1 MLLLLHMKKKILV
14 IEDDNI
20 LRKAIL
26 FALEEEGFDIVY
38 AIDGDDGFEKVK
50 TEKPD
55 LVLLDLMLPKTPG
68 EKVLKDIKSS
78 KTLKDIPV
86 IVFSAKSDDA
96 SIVNCVDVLGANDFL
111 IKSNYSLEEMI
122 EKIKKNL

>member
-1 MLLLLHMKKKILV
+1 MKKKILI

-20 LRKAIL
+20 LRKAII
-26 FALEEEGFDIVY
+26 FALEEENFNIVY
-38 AIDGDDGFEKVK
+38 AIDGEDGFEKVK

-55 LVLLDLMLPKTPG
+55 LVLLDLMLPRTPG
-68 EKVLKDIKSS
+68 EKVLKDIKTT
-78 KTLKDIPV
+78 KELKDIPV

-111 IKSNYSLEEMI
+111 VKSSYTLEEMI
-122 EKIKKNL
+122 KKIKKNL

>member
-1 MLLLLHMKKKILV
+1 MKKKILV

>member
-1 MLLLLHMKKKILV
+1 LLLLLHMKKKILV

>member
-1 MLLLLHMKKKILV
+1 MKKKILV

-68 EKVLKDIKSS
+68 EKVLKD
-78 KTLKDIPV
+78 
-86 IVFSAKSDDA
+86 
-96 SIVNCVDVLGANDFL
+96 G
-111 IKSNYSLEEMI
+111 
-122 EKIKKNL
+122 KNHY